1 MTVNS
6 ATGSLSISNIRK
18 EDEGLY
24 TCTATNKAGNLEA
37 SAFLS
42 VTVKPSVDP
51 LDDKTVLE
59 DDPSVSLT
67 CRIRG
72 NPKPH
77 VTWNKRGLKRLLTE
91 VDNIKVSEEEESV
104 DDITVTLSVLTIFNP
119 EPSDAGV
126 YECVA
131 VNKAGRHSNSAQ
143 LIVEFGPNFES
154 QEMDV
159 QWSWDQKPVSLSC
172 VGKIAEEKKNL
183 FIAFLQLIQCQK
195 LQ

>member
-1 MTVNS
+1 MTVSS
-6 ATGSLSISNIRK
+6 ASGRLSIANIRK
-18 EDEGLY
+18 EDEGSY
-24 TCTATNKAGNLEA
+24 TCTATNKAGKLEA
-37 SAFLS
+37 SAFLT
-42 VTVKPSVDP
+42 VTVKPSVGPIEDR
-51 LDDKTVLE
+51 TALE
-59 DDPSVSLT
+59 DDPSVSFT
-67 CRIRG
+67 CTIRG
-72 NPKPH
+72 DPKPH

-91 VDNIKVSEEEESV
+91 VDNIKVSEEKKSV
-104 DDITVTLSVLTIFNP
+104 DDTTVTISVLTIFNP

-172 VGKIAEEKKNL
+172 VGKTPEKW
-183 FIAFLQLIQCQK
+183 Q
-195 LQ
+195 

>member
-6 ATGSLSISNIRK
+6 ATGSLIIANIRK

-51 LDDKTVLE
+51 IEDKTVLE

-91 VDNIKVSEEEESV
+91 VDNIKVLEEEESV

-126 YECVA
+126 YECAA
-131 VNKAGRHSNSAQ
+131 VNDAGRHSNSAQ

-172 VGKIAEEKKNL
+172 VGKIAEKW
-183 FIAFLQLIQCQK
+183 
-195 LQ
+195 